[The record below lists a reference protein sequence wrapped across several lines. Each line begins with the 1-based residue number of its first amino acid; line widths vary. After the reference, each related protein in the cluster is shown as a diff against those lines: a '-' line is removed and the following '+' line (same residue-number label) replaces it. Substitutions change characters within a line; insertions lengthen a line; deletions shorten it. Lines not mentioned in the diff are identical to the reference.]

1 MTRTTCRHCGAAC
14 AGGAVHCPDCRDTAA
29 PWRVDEAALARA
41 CAHLG
46 IDVQVRVRRMHG
58 RRLRGRYHGIR
69 LAPDAPT
76 DPAVIEAMTDDELA
90 AQIHH
95 RITVATR
102 LTPSVA
108 SRVLWHELTHAA
120 QYERDPDGYVEGYA
134 RERDLVRA
142 HCARTGEPWGV
153 AYKRISYE
161 TEATANEGLH
171 DDLHPLTLPNRRCT
185 LRRLPDHPFVVGT
198 TSGRL
203 ELGRLAAN
211 ADARQRTAIR
221 EARRRL
227 RARA

>member
-1 MTRTTCRHCGAAC
+1 MTRTCRHCAA
-14 AGGAVHCPDCRDTAA
+14 AFTGGGAHCPDCRDTAA

-46 IDVQVRVRRMHG
+46 IDVEVRVRRMHG
-58 RRLRGRYHGIR
+58 RGLRGRYHGIR
-69 LAPDAPT
+69 LAPEAPL
-76 DPAVIEAMTDDELA
+76 DPAVFGRMTDDELGA
-90 AQIHH
+90 LMHH

-120 QYERDPDGYVEGYA
+120 QYERDSDAYIEGYA
-134 RERDLVRA
+134 REQRAIRA

-153 AYKRISYE
+153 AYRRISYE
-161 TEATANEGLH
+161 VEATANEGLH

-185 LRRLPDHPFVVGT
+185 LKRIPDHPFVVAAT
-198 TSGRL
+198 HGRL
-203 ELGRLAAN
+203 ELGRLAAS
-211 ADARQRTAIR
+211 ADARQQAAIR
-221 EARRRL
+221 EARQRL